1 MIQADNQL
9 FALHTNNTTYAFM
22 VDEVGNLINLHYGER
37 ISIEDQ
43 VVEALRQKASNQ
55 NGCSI
60 IADTALPNQCLDD
73 VCLELSTRG
82 AGDMREPLVELVYE
96 DGSRT
101 CDFRYENY
109 FVEKKRQ
116 LIGMPSAYDEQEQ
129 AESLTIVMKEKNHNV
144 RLELVYSVFE
154 ECDCI
159 TRYAVLRNDG
169 EEPVKVLRLMSSQLD
184 LPIAEAKV
192 TSFHGDWTREMGRY
206 DTVLQAGKYVSDSVT
221 GYSSNKSNPFIM
233 LADVETAEDYGN
245 CYASNLIYSG
255 NHRECVEMGGHGK
268 LRFLT
273 GIHPD
278 TFEWHLEGG
287 DVLEAPEAVLTYSN
301 KGYQGISTQMHAFV
315 REHIVRGE
323 WKRKTR
329 PILLN
334 SWEAAYFNFKESN
347 LCKLAKTAK
356 VVGVELFVLDDGWF
370 GKRNSDASSLGD
382 WYDNVEKLPQGL
394 AGLSTKIREM
404 GLDFGIWVEP
414 EMISEDSDLY
424 RAHPEWAVRI
434 PGQQHACGRN
444 QMVLDFTKKEV
455 QDYIIEAMSDIF
467 TRGKV
472 SYVKWDMNRHMSD
485 YYSQGM
491 EADRQGEF
499 AHRYIL
505 GLYRVLYHLVKRF
518 PQVLFEGCASGGNR
532 FDLGILC
539 YMPQIWAS
547 DNTDAVSRGVIQN
560 GYSYGYPQSVMSAH
574 VSGCPNHQTLRVTPL
589 STRFAIACGGILGYE
604 CNLSDMKKE
613 ELNEIAEQI
622 SLYKQWRET
631 LQFGQLY
638 RLKPARGI
646 NTLGRR
652 GPYDTDVVRWNIVG
666 KDATQ
671 AVGIVLQG
679 QVIPN
684 YSHHTFQTKG
694 LDNDKLY
701 HFYNIPVKYDIHRMG
716 DLVNTISPIHI
727 KQDSLV
733 HDVVAKFV
741 KLDGEV
747 EDMTVSG
754 SLLNHSGVRLAQS
767 FAGTGFGTNTSLY
780 QDYDA
785 KMYFMEAVSHT

>member
-9 FALHTNNTTYAFM
+9 FALHTVHTSYVFM
-22 VDEVGNLINLHYGER
+22 ADEVGNLINLHYGEK
-37 ISIEDQ
+37 ISVSGQ
-43 VVEALRQKASNQ
+43 AKEALRQKASNQ

-60 IADTALPNQCLDD
+60 IADTALPNQTLDD
-73 VCLELSTRG
+73 VCLELGTRG
-82 AGDMREPLVELVYE
+82 MGDMREPFVELVYE

-101 CDFRYENY
+101 SDFRFES
-109 FVEKKRQ
+109 FSIEKKRS
-116 LIGMPSAYDEQEQ
+116 LAELPAAYDEQGEAQ
-129 AESLTIVMKEKNHNV
+129 SLTVVLKEKNHDV

-154 ECDCI
+154 ACDCI
-159 TRYAVLRNDG
+159 TRYAVLHNDG
-169 EEPVKVLRLMSSQLD
+169 KQPVKVLRLMSGQLD
-184 LPIAEAKV
+184 LPLSEAKV
-192 TSFHGDWTREMGRY
+192 VSFHGDWTREMGRY
-206 DTVLQAGKYVSDSVT
+206 EVVLQAGKFVSDALT

-233 LADVETAEDYGN
+233 IADAETTEEYGS

-255 NHRECVEMGGHGK
+255 NHRECVEMGGHAK
-268 LRFLT
+268 LRYLT

-278 TFEWHLEGG
+278 TFEWTLGSGE
-287 DVLEAPEAVLTYSN
+287 VLEAPEAVFTYSHQ
-301 KGYQGISTQMHAFV
+301 GYQQISQQMHLFV

-323 WKRKTR
+323 WKRKER

-347 LCKLAKTAK
+347 LCKLAKAAK
-356 VVGVELFVLDDGWF
+356 DVGVELFVLDDGWF
-370 GKRNSDASSLGD
+370 GKRNADNASLGD
-382 WYDNVEKLPQGL
+382 WYDNTEKLPQGL
-394 AGLSTKIREM
+394 AGLSAKIRDM

-414 EMISEDSDLY
+414 EMVNEDSDLY

-444 QMVLDFTKKEV
+444 QMILDFSQKEV
-455 QDYIIEAMSDIF
+455 QDYIVDALSDVF
-467 TRGKV
+467 TRGQV

-485 YYSQGM
+485 YYSQGLDV
-491 EADRQGEF
+491 ERQGEF
-499 AHRYIL
+499 AHRYML
-505 GLYRVLYHLVKRF
+505 GLYRVLSRLNEKF
-518 PQVLFEGCASGGNR
+518 PHILFEGCASGGNR

-547 DNTDAVSRGVIQN
+547 DNTDAISRGVIQN
-560 GYSYGYPQSVMSAH
+560 GYSYGYPQSVMGAH

-589 STRFAIACGGILGYE
+589 ATRFAIACGGLLGYE
-604 CNLSDMKKE
+604 CNLCDLKKE
-613 ELNEIAEQI
+613 ELAEIAAQI
-622 SLYKQWRET
+622 ALYKKWRKT

-638 RLKPARGI
+638 RLKG
-646 NTLGRR
+646 TRR
-652 GPYDTDVVRWNIVG
+652 APFDTDVIRWNIVG
-666 KDATQ
+666 EDADC

-679 QVIPN
+679 QVISN
-684 YSHHTFQTKG
+684 YSHHTFKTKG
-694 LDNDKLY
+694 LDDDKMY

-716 DLVNTISPIHI
+716 DLVNTIAPIHI

-747 EDMTVSG
+747 EDVTVSG

-767 FAGTGFGTNTSLY
+767 FAGIGFGANTSLY

-785 KMYFMEAVSHT
+785 KMYFMESVK

>member
-1 MIQADNQL
+1 MIQADNRL
-9 FALHTNNTTYAFM
+9 FALHTKNTTYAFM
-22 VDEVGNLINLHYGER
+22 ADEVGNLINLHYGNR
-37 ISIEDQ
+37 ISIEGQ
-43 VVEALRQKASNQ
+43 MLEALRQKASNQ

-60 IADTALPNQCLDD
+60 IADTALGNQCLDD
-73 VCLELSTRG
+73 ICLELGTRG
-82 AGDMREPLVELVYE
+82 TGDMREPFIELVYE

-101 CDFRYENY
+101 CDFRFESF
-109 FVEKKRQ
+109 FVEKKRS
-116 LIGMPSAYDEQEQ
+116 LIGLPSAYDEQEKAQ
-129 AESLTIVMKEKNHNV
+129 SLTIIMKEKNHDV
-144 RLELVYSVFE
+144 RLELVYGVFE

-169 EEPVKVLRLMSSQLD
+169 ENPVKIQRLMSAQLD
-184 LPIAEAKV
+184 LPVTEAKV

-206 DTVLQAGKYVSDSVT
+206 DVVLQAGKFVNDSVT

-233 LADVETAEDYGN
+233 VADVETTEDYGS

-255 NHRECVEMGGHGK
+255 NHRECVEMGGHAK

-273 GIHPD
+273 GIHSD
-278 TFEWHLEGG
+278 AFEWHMERG
-287 DVLEAPEAVLTYSN
+287 DVLEAPEAVLTYSA
-301 KGYQGISTQMHAFV
+301 KGYQGISQQMHIFV

-323 WKRKTR
+323 WKRKVR

-334 SWEAAYFNFKESN
+334 SWEAAYFNFKEN
-347 LCKLAKTAK
+347 HLCKLAKAAK
-356 VVGVELFVLDDGWF
+356 DVGIELFVLDDGWF

-382 WYDNVEKLPQGL
+382 WYDNVEKLPKGL
-394 AGLSTKIREM
+394 AGLSAKIREM

-434 PGQQHACGRN
+434 PGQSHASGRN
-444 QMVLDFTKKEV
+444 QMILDFTQKVV
-455 QDYIIEAMSDIF
+455 QDYIIEAMSDVF
-467 TRGKV
+467 TRGQV
-472 SYVKWDMNRHMSD
+472 SYVKWDMNRHISD
-485 YYSQGM
+485 FYSQGL

-499 AHRYIL
+499 AHRYML
-505 GLYRVLYHLVKRF
+505 GLYRVLYHLIKRF
-518 PQVLFEGCASGGNR
+518 PHILFEGCASGGNR

-547 DNTDAVSRGVIQN
+547 DNTDAISRGVIQN

-589 STRFAIACGGILGYE
+589 ATRFAIACGGILGYE

-613 ELNEIAEQI
+613 ELNEIAAQI
-622 SLYKQWRET
+622 SLYKEWRET

-638 RLKPARGI
+638 RLKGI
-646 NTLGRR
+646 RR
-652 GPYDTDVVRWNIVG
+652 GPFDTDIVRWNIVG
-666 KDATQ
+666 EDAER

-679 QVIPN
+679 QVISN
-684 YSHHTFQTKG
+684 YSHHMFKTKG
-694 LDNDKLY
+694 LDDDKLY
-701 HFYNIPVKYDIHRMG
+701 HFYNVPVKYDIHRMG

-747 EDMTVSG
+747 EDVTVSG

-767 FAGTGFGTNTSLY
+767 FAGTGFGENTSLY

-785 KMYFMEAVSHT
+785 KMYFMESVKHT